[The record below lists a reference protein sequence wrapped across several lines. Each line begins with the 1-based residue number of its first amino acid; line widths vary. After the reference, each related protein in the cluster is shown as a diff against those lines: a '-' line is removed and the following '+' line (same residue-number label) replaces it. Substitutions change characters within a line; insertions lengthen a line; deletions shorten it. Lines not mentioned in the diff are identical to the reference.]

1 LASRS
6 APAAG
11 GSVIWEDFQRTK
23 AREEGGYFPHSAV
36 PLVKAGRN
44 ATILY
49 TTQRVAKTNPQFTRM
64 ISPSRNPQMTPWYA
78 AGTRAIYSTGKDSHL
93 EQPRPGTARR

>member
-1 LASRS
+1 M
-6 APAAG
+6 
-11 GSVIWEDFQRTK
+11 IWEDFQRTK

-49 TTQRVAKTNPQFTRM
+49 AKQRVAKTNPQFARM
-64 ISPSRNPQMTPWYA
+64 ISPSRNPQMTPWYT
-78 AGTRAIYSTGKDSHL
+78 AGARAIYSTANSPNF
-93 EQPRPGTARR
+93 ERVESAEPRQ